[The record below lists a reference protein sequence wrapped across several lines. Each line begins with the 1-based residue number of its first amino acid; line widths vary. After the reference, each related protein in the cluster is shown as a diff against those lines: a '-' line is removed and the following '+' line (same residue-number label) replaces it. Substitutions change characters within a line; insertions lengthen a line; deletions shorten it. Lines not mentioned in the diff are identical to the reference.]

1 MTSAEDDRLAS
12 QRALWQAEAAGF
24 DAEPDH
30 GLLDPDVR
38 AAWRALLE
46 PHLPPAPA
54 DVVDLGCG
62 TGSLAVLLAEQG
74 HRVRGTDL
82 APAMV
87 AAARAKAESAG
98 VADRVTVVE
107 GDAGHPSYEPGS
119 ADVVLCRHVLW
130 ALPDPAAALAA
141 WGRLLRPG
149 GLLLL
154 VEGRWHTGG
163 GLDAATTTR
172 LVVDHVTGAGTP
184 QVEHLAD
191 RDDLWG
197 GPVADERY
205 LLHARLPPR

>member
-1 MTSAEDDRLAS
+1 
-12 QRALWQAEAAGF
+12 
-24 DAEPDH
+24 
-30 GLLDPDVR
+30 DVR
-38 AAWRALLE
+38 EAWRALLE

-62 TGSLAVLLAEQG
+62 TGSLAVLLSERG

-87 AAARAKAESAG
+87 AAARAKADAAG
-98 VADRVTVVE
+98 VGDRVTVVE
-107 GDAGHPSYEPGS
+107 GDAGHPSYGPGS

-163 GLDAATTTR
+163 GLDAATTVR
-172 LVVDHVTGAGTP
+172 LVADHVAGADAP
-184 QVEHLAD
+184 QVEQLAD

-197 GPVADERY
+197 GPVTDERY
-205 LLHARLPPR
+205 LLHARVPRRDDAPGQPR